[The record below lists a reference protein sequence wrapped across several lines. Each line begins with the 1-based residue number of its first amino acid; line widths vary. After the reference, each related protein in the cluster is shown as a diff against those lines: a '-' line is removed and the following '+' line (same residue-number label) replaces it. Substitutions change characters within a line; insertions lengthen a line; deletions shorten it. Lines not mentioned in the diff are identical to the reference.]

1 MQISCITLGHLV
13 LSAAASVFFYHLS
26 DMQHETA
33 QINTDVENIRYTL

>member
-1 MQISCITLGHLV
+1 MGINCIILGHLI
-13 LSAAASVFFYHLS
+13 LSAAASVFFCHLN